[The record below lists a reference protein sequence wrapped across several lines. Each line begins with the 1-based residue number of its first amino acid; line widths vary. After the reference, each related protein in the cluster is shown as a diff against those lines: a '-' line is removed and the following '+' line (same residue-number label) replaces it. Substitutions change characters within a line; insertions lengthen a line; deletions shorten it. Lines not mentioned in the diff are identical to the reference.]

1 MLLIIL
7 KNTFFKPLVNT
18 VYGKTMDNLRNRINV
33 RLVNNY
39 RKII

>member
-18 VYGKTMDNLRNRINV
+18 VSGKTMDNLRNRINV
-33 RLVNNY
+33 RLVNND